1 MSQQQTTPVRVV
13 DTYIILLFVA
23 VFAYVLTFFV
33 TPGKFAHEVATND
46 AGEIVKV
53 MVPDAFQ
60 YSETGPEPLPVFA
73 EGGELGLLNLPFEG
87 LVSGSKW
94 GASIGVV
101 AFILITGGAFGIILG
116 TGAIDRALKR
126 LILRRRNVELAL
138 VPILFIAFSLGGAIF
153 GMGEEVIP
161 FVLIVTPFF
170 LTAGLNAQ
178 TALCVTYVATQVGF
192 ATSWMN
198 PFSVSIAQ
206 GIAGLPLLSGWE
218 YRACLWVV
226 FTVLGALATTLYA
239 KRIKNMAL
247 NNTLATSSTD
257 LPDQAPTL
265 PLADKVIL
273 MTFALG
279 IVWIIWGVTQKG
291 YYLPE
296 IATQFFS
303 IGVVIAIFAMLFRLE
318 GFNADRAAYLFK
330 EGAMQLLP
338 AALVV
343 AFAKGIVL
351 LLGGT
356 DAESYSVLNTLLYT
370 TAQSLD
376 GLGGFWATQLMLAVQ
391 SIFNFFVTSGSGQAA
406 LTMPLMAPL
415 ADLLGVTRQ
424 SAVLA
429 FQLGD
434 GLTNILV
441 PTSAAL
447 MGCLGAAKVE
457 WYTWFKF
464 IIKPM
469 LCLYGVSILSLSIAY
484 WIGF

>member
-1 MSQQQTTPVRVV
+1 MSQQQTQPVRVV

-23 VFAYVLTFFV
+23 VFAYAMTFFV
-33 TPGKFAHEVATND
+33 TPGKFAHEEAAND
-46 AGEIVKV
+46 AGEISKV
-53 MVPDAFQ
+53 IDPNAFEYSDA
-60 YSETGPEPLPVFA
+60 GPSPLPVFA
-73 EGGELGLLNLPFEG
+73 EGGELGLLNVPFEG

-116 TGAIDRALKR
+116 TGAIDRALKG

-218 YRACLWVV
+218 YRVCLWVV
-226 FTVLGALATTLYA
+226 FTALGAIATTLYA
-239 KRIKNMAL
+239 KRIKNTNMNDASVSYEVNLPEQAKAL
-247 NNTLATSSTD
+247 S
-257 LPDQAPTL
+257 
-265 PLADKVIL
+265 LADRAIL
-273 MTFALG
+273 MTFVLG

-296 IATQFFS
+296 IATQFFT
-303 IGVVIAIFAMLFRLE
+303 IGVVVAIVAMLFRLE
-318 GFNADRAAYLFK
+318 GFNSDRAAQLFK
-330 EGAMQLLP
+330 EGAMQILP

-351 LLGGT
+351 LLGGA
-356 DAESYSVLNTLLYT
+356 DAESYSVLNTMLYT

-376 GLGGFWATQLMLAVQ
+376 GLGGVWAAQLMLAVQ

-424 SAVLA
+424 TAVLA

-447 MGCLGAAKVE
+447 MGCLGAARVE
-457 WYTWFKF
+457 WVTWFKF

-469 LCLYGVSILSLSIAY
+469 LCLYGASILSLSIAY

>member
-1 MSQQQTTPVRVV
+1 MSYDQKQPFRTV

-23 VFAYVLTFFV
+23 LVAYALTFII
-33 TPGKFAHEVATND
+33 TPGQFAHNLVSNE
-46 AGEIVKV
+46 AGEVTKV
-53 MVPDAFQ
+53 LNPDAFN
-60 YSETGPEPLPVFA
+60 YSPDGPQPLPLFA
-73 EGGELGLLNLPFEG
+73 SGGELGLLNVPFEG
-87 LVSGSKW
+87 LVAGSKW

-116 TGAIDRALKR
+116 TGAIDRALR
-126 LILRRRNVELAL
+126 GLILNHKNVDLAL

-170 LTAGLNAQ
+170 IAAGLNAM
-178 TALCVTYVATQVGF
+178 TALLVTYVATQIGF
-192 ATSWMN
+192 AASWMN

-218 YRACLWVV
+218 YRVV
-226 FTVLGALATTLYA
+226 VWLCFTFLGAFATTIYA
-239 KRIKNMAL
+239 CRLKRLDN
-247 NNTLATSSTD
+247 ATTNGLEEHSAS
-257 LPDQAPTL
+257 APL
-265 PLADKVIL
+265 SIADKAIL
-273 MTFALG
+273 VTFLLG
-279 IVWIIWGVTQKG
+279 IVWIIWGVTQEG

-296 IATQFFS
+296 IATQFFT
-303 IGVVIAIFAMLFRLE
+303 IGIVVALVALITKLE
-318 GFNADRAAYLFK
+318 GFSADRAAQLFK
-330 EGAMQLLP
+330 EGAMQILP

-356 DAESYSVLNTLLYT
+356 DAESFSVLNTLLHS
-370 TAQSLD
+370 TATSLE
-376 GLGGFWATQLMLAVQ
+376 GIGGVWAAQLMLLVQ

-415 ADLLGVTRQ
+415 ADLLGVSRQ
-424 SAVLA
+424 TAVLA

-434 GLTNILV
+434 GITNIIV

-447 MGCLGAAKVE
+447 MGCLGAARVE
-457 WYTWFKF
+457 WVDWFKF

-469 LCLYGVSILSLSIAY
+469 IVLYGLSVLALSTAY